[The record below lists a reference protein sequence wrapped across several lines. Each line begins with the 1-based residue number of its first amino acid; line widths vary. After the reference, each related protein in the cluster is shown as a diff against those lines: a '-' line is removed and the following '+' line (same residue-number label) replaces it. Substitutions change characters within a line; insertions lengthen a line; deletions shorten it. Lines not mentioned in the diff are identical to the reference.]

1 MSTYVSI
8 FLSSHQTLYLS
19 SILYIHPSI
28 YLSNYLS
35 IHLSLLIIKQRL
47 LVSVSCRRRRWLLS
61 ATPQRPSLRD
71 HQAHTPGAEV
81 SCQVARCFQVVR
93 LSCCLVDRLPLCQ
106 VAPLPGYHFVRFPD
120 CQVSRLPGCQVGWF
134 VYWLLP
140 GCWQILTSKHTFIYS
155 LQNI

>member
-93 LSCCLVDRLPLCQ
+93 LSCCLVDRLPLFRLPLCQVTTLSGSQIARLAGCQ
-106 VAPLPGYHFVRFPD
+106 VARLDGLFV
-120 CQVSRLPGCQVGWF
+120 GCFLVVGR
-134 VYWLLP
+134 Y
-140 GCWQILTSKHTFIYS
+140 
-155 LQNI
+155 